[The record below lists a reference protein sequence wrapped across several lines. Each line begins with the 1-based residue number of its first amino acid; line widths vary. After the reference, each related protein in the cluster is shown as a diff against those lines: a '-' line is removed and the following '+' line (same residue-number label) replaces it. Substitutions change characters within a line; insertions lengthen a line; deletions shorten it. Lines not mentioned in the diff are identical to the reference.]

1 MSEVVRVPGC
11 TRTRGRCF
19 AVLEGEDAR
28 GEAVRGDERRRV
40 DELAGQATVRQLS
53 PSMDTT
59 RQQRLVASA
68 IDVTTKTK
76 DKDVVVDRAM
86 RSNDVNG
93 HAVRHRPS
101 GRWWPVW
108 PLDHATA

>member
-1 MSEVVRVPGC
+1 M
-11 TRTRGRCF
+11 
-19 AVLEGEDAR
+19 LEGEDAR